1 MLNNLIKLV
10 IAAGQIGK
18 INTAMLGEDGYISIN
33 VEEKGGVVSTITYF
47 RNRQTE
53 GQENENP

>member
-1 MLNNLIKLV
+1 MINNLIKLV

-18 INTAMLGEDGYISIN
+18 INNAMLEEDGYISIG
-33 VEEKGGVVSTITYF
+33 VEEKDGVISTITYF
-47 RNRQTE
+47 RVRQTE